1 MINSSGPLSTNQY
14 TQYIDLMIIINN
26 QNNWS
31 VGFKRKFIII
41 IFENIMLLIMFWLSF
56 NTYIHNITY
65 MVSIP
70 TIVSLY
76 IQSVNIN

>member
-1 MINSSGPLSTNQY
+1 MINSSGPVSTNQY
-14 TQYIDLMIIINN
+14 TRYIDLMIIINN

-31 VGFKRKFIII
+31 LDIKRKSIIII
-41 IFENIMLLIMFWLSF
+41 IFENSMLSLMFWLLF

-65 MVSIP
+65 IVSIP

-76 IQSVNIN
+76 V